1 MYRTSGIGI
10 SIVLIAAGAVL
21 AWAVDAEVQGVDL
34 TAVGVILFIVGLVG
48 LIVSLL
54 ISAAPRTHVR
64 DTTVVDRDPAADPHA
79 GRTSRVERERI
90 DY

>member
-21 AWAVDAEVQGVDL
+21 AWAVDASVDGVDL
-34 TAVGVILFIVGLVG
+34 NAVGVILFIVGLVG
-48 LIVSLL
+48 LVVSLL
-54 ISAAPRTHVR
+54 LTATPRTHTR
-64 DTTVVDRDPAADPHA
+64 DTVIDRGPVVDR
-79 GRTSRVERERI
+79 GTTVERERVERV